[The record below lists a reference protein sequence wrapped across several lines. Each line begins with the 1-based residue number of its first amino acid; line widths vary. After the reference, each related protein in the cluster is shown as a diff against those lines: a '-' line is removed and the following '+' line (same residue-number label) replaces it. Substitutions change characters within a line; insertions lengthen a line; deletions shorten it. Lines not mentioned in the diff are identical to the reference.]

1 MSENRSASLMSAP
14 KVATD
19 VQRCHPEE
27 HDPIQKESPLLSV
40 LNVVVD
46 HEMIAPTPLEPLEFR
61 RRQQEL
67 HDSVQ
72 VPVLRV
78 FGSVLR
84 RDSGYCIEPKQ
95 SACLYIHGAYPYL
108 LARPRLAGPDGS
120 LHHNSHGQLSGH
132 TDWDCVE
139 SVERILPQLQSN
151 LEAAIQSSMQVTND
165 ENEDK
170 RSKTPQVIR
179 RITVVTGRGFYTYC
193 PGPPAPFLRV
203 EYYNPKLRWKV
214 KLILEQGLDVP
225 RSYHPD
231 PIQYQATLTPPLMQD
246 DQVDMTEALSFH
258 CYEAHIPYT
267 MQFFKDW
274 NLAGM
279 AYIHLS
285 GAKFRHALPRT
296 CKRRTEK
303 SIDIPEEALFLESNT
318 PEEHVW
324 NERNS
329 VLSSMNSDI
338 AFMQQS
344 SAEDESVG
352 GAQSQQQNQT
362 SQTTEMDPFWTR
374 KETSCDIEMDAT
386 VEQILNVKSVMTS
399 LPEDEEER
407 QKIHWRAVPSLREIW
422 RKERQRMNK
431 LLPPKDD
438 FLSHANDASQVPFTL
453 NAKESSTPGARMAAE
468 GMHRLF
474 RPSPGLEEQFRRA
487 MKQIVERH
495 SKSVSRIDDTLREQ
509 SEKASFLPLSHTP
522 PDSSQLTSVSD
533 SQPMDDAVD
542 ALDALACQFSE
553 EKDQEESQVDNEV
566 VDHLGSLSSQVSR
579 PDGERDETNDT
590 CEDPVG
596 HPSSTQQP
604 LETQFSQSSSSTSP
618 YHLLSQQCTQD
629 PFDFCQRVE
638 RGDCTANDASAH
650 VEELIDPC
658 TLTPYEDPE
667 DLSDEDGFLEEEE
680 AMTERE
686 FERTLTM
693 LATQTQ
699 TFGGGKDVVF
709 EQGGSP
715 EGNSSQNWIHESLT
729 QPLCNNVRHDDS
741 NSSEAESE
749 KLNLRAEDEST
760 LDQRYNVH
768 EPQEAQRNSSS
779 LGRSSSLNDIPSI
792 QRSILPIERGMLLA
806 YNGGA
811 PTRREVMGK
820 CNDDGSGLSSARLY
834 PLCMDSGCEAPKW
847 LSLSTEYSGIRR
859 ELVSQ
864 GNLVHNWRL
873 PTDYS
878 AVEVEPICK
887 APSRGKVKSWSRKK
901 RQLIESHTG
910 DARPTKP
917 RKRSQVEQQSVA
929 TQSIACANDDLQTN
943 VDKSH
948 KLTAMRQSS
957 GRSAANQC
965 TGTFT
970 NATGLA
976 PEIEEVEWESSQ
988 RILLSMTPPESAPFV
1003 TDCGPKKPSSLQPSD
1018 TEAFRCDDTP
1028 HHESGQS
1035 PSDSTPHS
1043 FSQNTPNALEGI
1055 GQQGGR
1061 IHIEGGGGLK
1071 AKAGSPKR
1079 FIATTRNEKESSN
1092 FYGSD
1097 LPSPLTIMSIEIHV
1111 QCRVGRAGVNDSKE
1125 IAMRANPEKD
1135 RIFAIMYVYAC
1146 DPGGG
1151 EALEILE
1158 RGCLFVPNEAESNN
1172 ESIQDLGERMAAS
1185 MPRTTMGKSSKLT
1198 VQTARDEKHLLLR
1211 LASIVHWK
1219 DPDMLLS
1226 WDTQGSGIGFIIER
1240 GLVISEGQSE
1250 RDSIDM
1256 VRLLGRTPRAR
1267 KSNEELKKEILNQQ
1281 GTETNVSFT
1290 NGNMGGPTNAS
1301 STEKN
1306 WKGSGLG
1313 TDWDERVGAG
1323 AAAASIVSFHITDT
1337 QASTKS

>member
-1 MSENRSASLMSAP
+1 
-14 KVATD
+14 
-19 VQRCHPEE
+19 
-27 HDPIQKESPLLSV
+27 
-40 LNVVVD
+40 
-46 HEMIAPTPLEPLEFR
+46 
-61 RRQQEL
+61 
-67 HDSVQ
+67 
-72 VPVLRV
+72 
-78 FGSVLR
+78 
-84 RDSGYCIEPKQ
+84 
-95 SACLYIHGAYPYL
+95 
-108 LARPRLAGPDGS
+108 
-120 LHHNSHGQLSGH
+120 
-132 TDWDCVE
+132 
-139 SVERILPQLQSN
+139 
-151 LEAAIQSSMQVTND
+151 
-165 ENEDK
+165 
-170 RSKTPQVIR
+170 
-179 RITVVTGRGFYTYC
+179 
-193 PGPPAPFLRV
+193 
-203 EYYNPKLRWKV
+203 
-214 KLILEQGLDVP
+214 
-225 RSYHPD
+225 
-231 PIQYQATLTPPLMQD
+231 
-246 DQVDMTEALSFH
+246 
-258 CYEAHIPYT
+258 
-267 MQFFKDW
+267 
-274 NLAGM
+274 
-279 AYIHLS
+279 
-285 GAKFRHALPRT
+285 
-296 CKRRTEK
+296 
-303 SIDIPEEALFLESNT
+303 
-318 PEEHVW
+318 
-324 NERNS
+324 
-329 VLSSMNSDI
+329 
-338 AFMQQS
+338 
-344 SAEDESVG
+344 
-352 GAQSQQQNQT
+352 
-362 SQTTEMDPFWTR
+362 
-374 KETSCDIEMDAT
+374 
-386 VEQILNVKSVMTS
+386 
-399 LPEDEEER
+399 
-407 QKIHWRAVPSLREIW
+407 
-422 RKERQRMNK
+422 
-431 LLPPKDD
+431 
-438 FLSHANDASQVPFTL
+438 
-453 NAKESSTPGARMAAE
+453 
-468 GMHRLF
+468 
-474 RPSPGLEEQFRRA
+474 
-487 MKQIVERH
+487 
-495 SKSVSRIDDTLREQ
+495 
-509 SEKASFLPLSHTP
+509 
-522 PDSSQLTSVSD
+522 
-533 SQPMDDAVD
+533 MDDAVD

-553 EKDQEESQVDNEV
+553 EKDQEESQIDNQV